1 MEKIAFIS
9 GGTFIYW
16 SSIILALA
24 VVVAITMYA
33 ALYLAKGGKVTALSI
48 SIPLSLLLSIVLSRL
63 VHWYCRDDAY
73 ESMRAAMT
81 DYSWG
86 GYALMGAFA
95 ACIVVACVL
104 RLVRIHR
111 NLPQMLDCMAIG
123 GGAGIAVGRLAS
135 LFNSSDRGIV
145 LPDYVGLP
153 FAYPVTNAVS
163 GAVENRLATFML
175 QSIFTGAIVIL
186 LLLYMGVCT
195 LRKKKIRDGDVCLIF
210 LLAYG
215 AGQVVFDST
224 RYDSLFLRSNGFIS
238 IVQILGAAAI
248 VLAIVVFS
256 VRMVQARKL
265 KVWFFA
271 MWIVLLG
278 LIGGAGYMEYH
289 VQRHGNEAAFAY
301 SVMGSCLALVVIIT
315 LVIRALGLHPVKK
328 AAHQEPES
336 EVLPGGS
343 EPEQPAEETEQV
355 EEVPVSV

>member
-9 GGTFIYW
+9 GGTFVYW
-16 SSIILALA
+16 SSIILALSA
-24 VVVAITMYA
+24 VVAITMYA
-33 ALYLAKGGKVTALSI
+33 ALYLAKGGKVAALSI

-63 VHWYCRDDAY
+63 IHWYCREDTY
-73 ESMRAAMT
+73 KSMKAAMT

-95 ACIVVACVL
+95 ACILVACVL
-104 RLVRIHR
+104 RLVRLHR
-111 NLPQMLDCMAIG
+111 NLPQMLDCMALG

-135 LFNSSDRGIV
+135 LFNASDRGMV
-145 LPDYVGLP
+145 LPDSVGLP
-153 FAYPVTNAVS
+153 FAFPVTNAVS

-175 QSIFTGAIVIL
+175 QSIFVAAIVIL
-186 LLLYMGVCT
+186 LLLYMGVCA
-195 LRKKKIRDGDVCLIF
+195 LRKKKIRDGDVCLMF

-238 IVQILGAAAI
+238 IVQILGAVAI

-265 KVWFFA
+265 KAWFFPI
-271 MWIVLLG
+271 WIALLG

-301 SVMGSCLALVVIIT
+301 SVMGSCLAAVVLIT
-315 LVIRALGLHPVKK
+315 LVIRALGLHCAEK
-328 AAHQEPES
+328 AAVPASETKTPVDSSEQE
-336 EVLPGGS
+336 
-343 EPEQPAEETEQV
+343 
-355 EEVPVSV
+355 